1 MVDALKSILGFFE
14 TLLDFVGFLI
24 SGLAELLLMIPS
36 AFTMLTYSIGFCL
49 LFCWHLLLLLLRFL
63 LCFSLS
69 IVRGC
74 LRDFV

>member
-36 AFTMLTYSIGFCL
+36 AFTMLTYSVGFLPSVL
-49 LFCWHLLLLLLRFL
+49 LAFA
-63 LCFSLS
+63 SIAITIS
-69 IVRGC
+69 IVFLIVNR
-74 LRDFV
+74 

>member
-36 AFTMLTYSIGFCL
+36 AFSMLTYSIGFLPSVL
-49 LFCWHLLLLLLRFL
+49 LAFAAVAITI
-63 LCFSLS
+63 S
-69 IVRGC
+69 IVFLIVNR
-74 LRDFV
+74 

>member
-36 AFTMLTYSIGFCL
+36 AFTMLTYSIGFLPSVL
-49 LFCWHLLLLLLRFL
+49 LAFA
-63 LCFSLS
+63 SVAITIS
-69 IVRGC
+69 IVFLIVNR
-74 LRDFV
+74 